1 MINEEKKMLLK
12 KKLLE
17 GRMKFKKELKE
28 NLVLGKEI
36 KRPKQD
42 FGTFEENL
50 YRFYQKNN
58 PPQFE
63 VTDYIDHEEFGPS
76 NVVYLG
82 RFPANMC
89 RHKGNF
95 PELEEVDLFFQ
106 RCNDNEFTVG
116 YRYGE
121 QENYTCGRAFSTM
134 CSAYYESLFRALRL
148 KLVSEEEYIETIFHS
163 SNLKT
168 ELKYFVRKV
177 LKKHKSLDDFID
189 KYMEKEKV

>member
-1 MINEEKKMLLK
+1 MTNEEKKMLFK

-28 NLVLGKEI
+28 NLVLGSKI

-63 VTDYIDHEEFGPS
+63 VTDYIDHEEWGPT
-76 NVVYLG
+76 NTVYLG
-82 RFPANMC
+82 RFPANRC
-89 RHKGNF
+89 AHKSNF

-106 RCNDNEFTVG
+106 RCNDNKFTVG
-116 YRYGE
+116 YRWGE
-121 QENYTCGRAFSTM
+121 QEKYTAGRVFSTH
-134 CSAYYESLFRALRL
+134 CSAYYEPLFRALRL
-148 KLVSEEEYIETIFHS
+148 KLISEEEYIETIFHS

-177 LKKHKSLDDFID
+177 LKKHKSLDDFIN
-189 KYMEKEKV
+189 KYMEEE